1 AADVFIVALGEAA
14 EAKAFPLLMQSR
26 DAGLGAAMDY
36 AGRSLKSQM
45 KAADKAGARFAVIL
59 GEDEIAGEFVTLR
72 DMSSSEQQ
80 QVPVSDIINKLCA
93 EVKN

>member
-1 AADVFIVALGEAA
+1 
-14 EAKAFPLLMQSR
+14 
-26 DAGLGAAMDY
+26 
-36 AGRSLKSQM
+36 M